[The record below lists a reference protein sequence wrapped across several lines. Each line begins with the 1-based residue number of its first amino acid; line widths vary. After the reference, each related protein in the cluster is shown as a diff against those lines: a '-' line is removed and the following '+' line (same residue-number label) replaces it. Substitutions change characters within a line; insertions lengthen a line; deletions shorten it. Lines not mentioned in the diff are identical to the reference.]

1 MYVGAKTKHINYYAL
16 RAILD
21 AIDYSAVALT
31 TKGAP
36 SLGIHRSG
44 RNTKGSFQVFGS
56 RPMPYGKKPISVPAG
71 RVVPSGRVSYEE
83 EAEDGEQ
90 EREREQGEGESDVC
104 V

>member
-1 MYVGAKTKHINYYAL
+1 M
-16 RAILD
+16 
-21 AIDYSAVALT
+21 
-31 TKGAP
+31 
-36 SLGIHRSG
+36 GIHRSG

-71 RVVPSGRVSYEE
+71 MVVPSGRVSYEE